1 PAKKSMTFLALA
13 ALGVVFGDIG
23 TSPLYSFQTALWS
36 LSDPDQSSVL
46 GIVSLIIWCL
56 LLLVTLKYVF
66 VVMRADYHGEGGVFA
81 LLALLQERL
90 GHVDRLKPPLYTLL
104 LLFGAALLFGDGT
117 ITPAI
122 SVLSAMEGLESVN
135 PKLMPFVVPGTVG
148 ILAVLFS
155 IQRFGTGQL
164 GIIFG
169 WVMLVWFVVLGAM
182 GFVWIMRNPSI
193 LRALNP
199 FYALQVL
206 NTDGWSA
213 LRLMG
218 AVILAVTGVEA
229 LYADMGH
236 FGRKAISLAWHV
248 VALPA
253 LALNYL
259 GQGAL
264 AMHTVLHCV
273 HVAPLNS
280 IRVHLRDFMW
290 ICCE

>member
-1 PAKKSMTFLALA
+1 MAAQPVRKSMKFLALA

-36 LSDPDQSSVL
+36 IRNPDQSSVL

-56 LLLVTLKYVF
+56 LLLVTVKYMI

-90 GHVDRLKPPLYTLL
+90 ESADRLKLPFYTLL

-135 PKLMPFVVPGTVG
+135 PKLEPLVIPGTVG

-155 IQRFGTGQL
+155 IQRFGTGRL
-164 GIIFG
+164 GLVFG
-169 WVMLVWFVVLGAM
+169 WVMLVWFVVIGAM
-182 GFVWIMRNPSI
+182 GFVWIIRNPSV
-193 LRALNP
+193 LQAFNP
-199 FYALQVL
+199 IYALQVL
-206 NTDGWSA
+206 KTDGWSA

-218 AVILAVTGVEA
+218 AVILAVTGAEA

-253 LALNYL
+253 LVLNYL
-259 GQGAL
+259 G
-264 AMHTVLHCV
+264 
-273 HVAPLNS
+273 
-280 IRVHLRDFMW
+280 RLRW
-290 ICCE
+290 PCIIP